1 MTITHYYARP
11 FPYCF
16 VQEAHIY
23 LFSHI
28 HLTHPVCSYLLAN
41 VVENH
46 LPKPGTMCFATSIQ
60 GTSVGFMYSVLVGN
74 VGIGGLIGVNIV
86 LVVLVPLVI
95 VPDGCGWFFPLSI
108 KAYVPFEGV
117 SVCVAESTS
126 LVKEG

>member
-1 MTITHYYARP
+1 MHDP
-11 FPYCF
+11 FPIILYKKPK
-16 VQEAHIY
+16 IY

-28 HLTHPVCSYLLAN
+28 HLNDPVCSYLLAN

-108 KAYVPFEGV
+108 KAYVPFEGM
-117 SVCVAESTS
+117 SECVADSTS
-126 LVKEG
+126 LVEEG